1 MARHAAPEP
10 APIEPPTLRQRLPL
24 IETFV
29 FAPVV
34 AAIAALLMHFGGAGW
49 DTAWSIAGAIA
60 VVIVLAAWLTR
71 STPGQLPGS
80 ATRRA
85 PTDDD
90 GPPSGHE
97 RTP

>member
-1 MARHAAPEP
+1 MGRHAAPEP
-10 APIEPPTLRQRLPL
+10 APIEQPPLRQRLPL

-29 FAPVV
+29 IAPVV
-34 AAIAALLMHFGGAGW
+34 AAVAALLMHVGGAGW

-71 STPGQLPGS
+71 STPGQLPGPGIK
-80 ATRRA
+80 RA

-90 GPPSGHE
+90 GAPSGHE